1 MYIDFLFITIFIKM
15 KRNIYLLLI
24 SVAIAYLINKLIF
37 NVDSTLPL
45 LSTLLLVT
53 IYLSSFSC
61 TIYGL
66 VFITFLSF
74 LFSLELFYVINF
86 HERFSLLVLDSVIE
100 TNPLEMVRMSSS
112 FLPTIIIPSLLL
124 CMILLYIRLKTKKYK
139 MNNYIF
145 LLVFFL
151 LSLLTIKTF
160 IVQID

>member
-124 CMILLYIRLKTKKYK
+124 CMILL
-139 MNNYIF
+139 
-145 LLVFFL
+145 
-151 LSLLTIKTF
+151 LSLIH
-160 IVQID
+160 I

>member
-124 CMILLYIRLKTKKYK
+124 CMILLYIRVKTKKIQ
-139 MNNYIF
+139 NE
-145 LLVFFL
+145 
-151 LSLLTIKTF
+151 
-160 IVQID
+160 

>member
-100 TNPLEMVRMSSS
+100 TNPLEMVRMSS
-112 FLPTIIIPSLLL
+112 
-124 CMILLYIRLKTKKYK
+124 
-139 MNNYIF
+139 
-145 LLVFFL
+145 
-151 LSLLTIKTF
+151 
-160 IVQID
+160 